1 MKMKVYTKLTPAMRK
16 RLKYNLDSGKKT
28 PEEIEHNVAETLI
41 LYPYPAEVSLWDT
54 IEFQVIYFL
63 KQWKKN
69 TTDSFRKRMKRSRS
83 HNGRHRGKMVQRKND

>member
-1 MKMKVYTKLTPAMRK
+1 MRK

-41 LYPYPAEVSLWDT
+41 LCPYPADVSLCDT

-63 KQWKKN
+63 KQWKK
-69 TTDSFRKRMKRSRS
+69 K
-83 HNGRHRGKMVQRKND
+83 HNRLLSAEDEKEQKPQRKTSWQNGSKEK